1 MTPDPNDRASELEE
15 LARQSALVVSRRAE
29 APKATGCCLYCGE
42 RLPMPQRWC
51 DADCRGDYDEE
62 QDALRRRGKGVQ

>member
-15 LARQSALVVSRRAE
+15 LARQDALSASRRAKSPE
-29 APKATGCCLYCGE
+29 PCGCCLYCGE

-51 DADCRGDYDEE
+51 DADCRNEHDEE
-62 QDALRRRGKGVQ
+62 QAALRRRGIVQ